1 MTLRTLHRGFS
12 TIARRPAFAAVL
24 ILGIF
29 AAPLAAEAQPAG
41 KVWRIGW
48 VNITGVPPPESF
60 IRGLTDL
67 GWLEGKNIVFEYRYV
82 SSPAGVQQAAEELVR
97 TRVDIIVSV
106 SAANAEQILKAT
118 KTIPVVVLAA
128 GELGS
133 SGLVASLRRPSG
145 NLTGMQIYSP
155 ELMGKRL
162 QLLKEILPG
171 VSRLVI
177 LRPGP
182 LPVGMVNTYLQMT
195 DEAAGKLGI
204 RTRYV
209 VFETPATLSGLFS
222 GMGRERD
229 EALLVW
235 AHPFTRVHSHQILD
249 LAMKHRLP
257 VIGEIRLFAEHGS
270 LFAYGPKMDEVY
282 RQAATYVDKV
292 LRGANPG
299 DLPIGQATE
308 FELIINLKTAKAL
321 GLTIPQ
327 SLLLRAD
334 QVIQ

>member
-1 MTLRTLHRGFS
+1 VADRLGQYHR
-12 TIARRPAFAAVL
+12 
-24 ILGIF
+24 
-29 AAPLAAEAQPAG
+29 
-41 KVWRIGW
+41 
-48 VNITGVPPPESF
+48 VPPPESF

-67 GWLEGKNIVFEYRYV
+67 GWLEEKNIGLRV
-82 SSPAGVQQAAEELVR
+82 SLRLVPAGVQQAAEELVR

-155 ELMGKRL
+155 ELMGKPSSTSERDL
-162 QLLKEILPG
+162 ARRFAPCDPAPG
-171 VSRLVI
+171 SPSGGNGEHVSPNDGR
-177 LRPGP
+177 G
-182 LPVGMVNTYLQMT
+182 
-195 DEAAGKLGI
+195 AGKLGI
-204 RTRYV
+204 RTAYV

-222 GMGRERD
+222 GMVRERD

-299 DLPIGQATE
+299 DLPIGQA
-308 FELIINLKTAKAL
+308 N
-321 GLTIPQ
+321 G
-327 SLLLRAD
+327 
-334 QVIQ
+334 V